1 MKFYRFQSI
10 NKYSLQNLTNQKNW
24 ISDPFGFNDPF
35 EFSFYDDILI
45 DNEKDEFRYLN
56 PIEKKQAEVFKN
68 KINEFGVICYSSD
81 CFNILLWS
89 HYADNHKGM
98 CLVFDVSKNNIHK
111 LHKVNYQNQFPNVN
125 LLDDLNSRDE
135 IIKIVTTKSTVWNY
149 ENEYREILTNKNTH
163 YKYPGKLTEVIFGCR
178 TPYEDIK
185 MVSNIAVSKDD
196 KIKISRMSIDSLGY
210 SLTKGTNNS
219 NIDFP
224 SFWKNSNLKL

>member
-10 NKYSLQNLTNQKNW
+10 NKLTLLNLTNQKNW

-35 EFSFYDDILI
+35 EFSFYDNVLI
-45 DNEKDEFRYLN
+45 DNDKDEFRYLN
-56 PIEKKQAEVFKN
+56 PIEKKQAEIFKN

-81 CFNILLWS
+81 SFNILLWS

-98 CLVFDVSKNNIHK
+98 CLVFEVLKKDIHK
-111 LHKVNYQNQFPNVN
+111 LHKVNYQNQFPDIN

-135 IIKIVTTKSTVWNY
+135 IIKIVTTKSNEWNY
-149 ENEYREILTNKNTH
+149 ENEYREILTNKNAH

-178 TPYEDIK
+178 TPFEDIK

-196 KIKISRMSIDSLGY
+196 KIKISRMHIDSLSY

-219 NIDFP
+219 NKNFP
-224 SFWKNSNLKL
+224 TFWETNNLKL